1 MKNIFGKSWNDVHC
15 NDEFQY
21 VCDGGQKFEI
31 NMLNESGWIT
41 GSATMDVQ
49 SALHPKCSS
58 TSTSTCGASI
68 IKGRGSVKISDT
80 HAHANTHAHSRSNA
94 RAHAPT

>member
-1 MKNIFGKSWNDVHC
+1 MKHIFGKSWNDVHC
-15 NDEFQY
+15 YDELQY

-41 GSATMDVQ
+41 GSVTMDVQ

-58 TSTSTCGASI
+58 TFSSTCGASI
-68 IKGRGSVKISDT
+68 IKGRSSVKNSDSHEHENTRT
-80 HAHANTHAHSRSNA
+80 HELCIQWW
-94 RAHAPT
+94 